1 VTAPT
6 VSAAP
11 VVDRSER
18 LRSVQA
24 SDFPVPTGREEEW
37 RFTPLARLRDLLPEQ
52 VEGVSGSGSVSFD
65 VMAPTGVK
73 VERVELR
80 VDRSAERSNAQHPND
95 RRIGAVGTPSDRV
108 AALAMS
114 AAEAATVIT
123 VPRDTQLPEPI
134 IVRIE
139 GSSIEPADFGH
150 VLLDIEPM
158 ASAVVILDYVGSA
171 TYADNVEIR
180 VADQGHLTVVSL
192 YDWALDAVHL
202 SEHHV
207 QVGRDA
213 RVMHVVVSLGGDVVR
228 VLPEVSFAGPG
239 GDVELLG
246 LFFTDPHQ
254 HHEHRIFVDHS
265 EPHCRSNVN
274 YKGALIGEGA
284 HSVWIGD
291 VLIRANA
298 VGTET
303 YEINRN
309 LLLSDGPRADSVPN
323 LEIETGDVASAGHAS
338 VTGRLDDDQLF
349 YLMSR
354 GVPELEARR
363 LVVNGFFAEMRDRIG
378 VPYVTERLTTALETE
393 LERATAS

>member
-18 LRSVQA
+18 LRSTQA
-24 SDFPVPTGREEEW
+24 SDFPVPHGREEEW

-52 VEGVSGSGSVSFD
+52 IQGVSGSGAVSFD

-73 VERVELR
+73 VERVELPA
-80 VDRSAERSNAQHPND
+80 DRSAGGRSDQ
-95 RRIGAVGTPSDRV
+95 RIGSVGTPSDRV

-114 AAEAATVIT
+114 AASAATVIT
-123 VPRDTQLPEPI
+123 VPRDTQLPDPI
-134 IVRIE
+134 VVRVE
-139 GSSIEPADFGH
+139 GSSIESADFGH
-150 VLLDIEPM
+150 VVLDIEPL

-171 TYADNVEIR
+171 TYAENVEIR
-180 VADQGHLTVVSL
+180 VGDQGHLTVVSL
-192 YDWALDAVHL
+192 FDWALDAVHL
-202 SEHHV
+202 TEHHV

-213 RVMHVVVSLGGDVVR
+213 RIVHVVVSLGGDVVR
-228 VLPEVSFAGPG
+228 VLPDVSFAGPG

-265 EPHCRSNVN
+265 EPHCRSNVK

-291 VLIRANA
+291 VLIRAAA

-363 LVVNGFFAEMRDRIG
+363 LVVNGFFAEIRDRIG
-378 VPYVTERLTTALETE
+378 VPYVTDRLATALETE

>member
-1 VTAPT
+1 
-6 VSAAP
+6 
-11 VVDRSER
+11 
-18 LRSVQA
+18 
-24 SDFPVPTGREEEW
+24 
-37 RFTPLARLRDLLPEQ
+37 
-52 VEGVSGSGSVSFD
+52 
-65 VMAPTGVK
+65 
-73 VERVELR
+73 
-80 VDRSAERSNAQHPND
+80 
-95 RRIGAVGTPSDRV
+95 
-108 AALAMS
+108 MS
-114 AAEAATVIT
+114 AASAATVIT

-134 IVRIE
+134 IVRAE
-139 GSSIEPADFGH
+139 GSSIAPADFGH
-150 VLLDIEPM
+150 VVLDVEPL

-180 VADQGHLTVVSL
+180 VGDQGHLTVVSL

>member
-1 VTAPT
+1 

-11 VVDRSER
+11 QTTTPAADRGEH
-18 LRSVQA
+18 LRSYDPA
-24 SDFPVPTGREEEW
+24 DFALPSGREEEW
-37 RFTPLARLRDLLPEQ
+37 RFTPLRQLRDVLEADHA
-52 VEGVSGSGSVSFD
+52 SGSVTID
-65 VMAPTGVK
+65 VQAPSDAK
-73 VERVELR
+73 VERVSALGDER
-80 VDRSAERSNAQHPND
+80 DPRIGSVGVPAERGAAQAFAHA
-95 RRIGAVGTPSDRV
+95 R
-108 AALAMS
+108 
-114 AAEAATVIT
+114 EATVIT
-123 VPRDTQLPEPI
+123 VPHDTKLTEPVV
-134 IVRIE
+134 VRAH
-139 GSSIEPADFGH
+139 GSNAASADYGH
-150 VLLDIEPM
+150 LFLDIEPF
-158 ASAVVILDYVGSA
+158 ASAVVVLDHVGSA
-171 TYADNVEIR
+171 TYADNLEVR
-180 VADQGHLTVVSL
+180 VGDQGHLTVVSL
-192 YDWALDAVHL
+192 LDWDLDTVHL
-202 SEHHV
+202 SAHHL

-213 RVMHVVVSLGGDVVR
+213 RVLHVVVSLGGEVVR
-228 VLPEVSFAGPG
+228 ISPEVTYAGPG

-246 LFFTDPHQ
+246 LFFTDPDQ

-291 VLIRANA
+291 VLIRAAA

-323 LEIETGDVASAGHAS
+323 LEIETGDVTSAGHAS

-363 LVVNGFFAEMRDRIG
+363 LVVNGFFAELRDRIG
-378 VPYVTERLTTALETE
+378 VSFVTERLTSALESE

>member
-1 VTAPT
+1 M
-6 VSAAP
+6 SATP

-18 LRSVQA
+18 MRSTQA

-37 RFTPLARLRDLLPEQ
+37 RFTPLARLRDLLPEDVHGVVGSGTVSLDVAAPSSVTVERLDLQ
-52 VEGVSGSGSVSFD
+52 VQRSGVSASD
-65 VMAPTGVK
+65 P
-73 VERVELR
+73 
-80 VDRSAERSNAQHPND
+80 
-95 RRIGAVGTPSDRV
+95 RIGSVGTPSDRV

-114 AAEAATVIT
+114 AARTATVIT
-123 VPRDTQLPEPI
+123 VPKDTQLPEPI
-134 IVRIE
+134 IVRAQ
-139 GSSIEPADFGH
+139 GTSVASTDFGH
-150 VLLDIEPM
+150 VFIDIEPM
-158 ASAVVILDYVGSA
+158 ASAVVVLDYVGSA
-171 TYADNVEIR
+171 TYADNIEIR
-180 VADQGHLTVVSL
+180 VGDQGHLTVVSL
-192 YDWALDAVHL
+192 YDWALDTVHL

-207 QVGRDA
+207 RVGRDA

-228 VLPEVSFAGPG
+228 VLPDVSFAGPG

-378 VPYVTERLTTALETE
+378 VSYVTDRLTTALETE

>member
-1 VTAPT
+1 MS
-6 VSAAP
+6 SATTSTAP

-18 LRSVQA
+18 MRSRRV

-37 RFTPLARLRDLLPEQ
+37 RFTPLPRLRGLLDDDADQRSASGTVTIDVSAPE
-52 VEGVSGSGSVSFD
+52 D
-65 VMAPTGVK
+65 VK
-73 VERVELR
+73 VERVASSDSRL
-80 VDRSAERSNAQHPND
+80 
-95 RRIGAVGTPSDRV
+95 GAVGEPGDR
-108 AALAMS
+108 AS
-114 AAEAATVIT
+114 AIAFSTSPTATIIT
-123 VPRDTQLPEPI
+123 VPQDTQLTEPVVI
-134 IVRIE
+134 ETRGSGIE
-139 GSSIEPADFGH
+139 GADFGH
-150 VLLDIEPM
+150 VLIDVEALS
-158 ASAVVILDYVGSA
+158 SAVIVLDHVGSA

-180 VADQGHLTVVSL
+180 VGEQGLLTVVSL
-192 YDWALDAVHL
+192 FDWALDAVHL
-202 SEHHV
+202 TSHHV

-213 RVMHVVVSLGGDVVR
+213 RVVHVVVSLGGDVVR
-228 VLPEVSFAGPG
+228 VAPDVTFAGPG

-246 LFFTDPHQ
+246 LFFTDPAQ

-265 EPHCRSNVN
+265 QPHCRSNVN

-323 LEIETGDVASAGHAS
+323 LEIETGDVARAGHAS

-354 GVPELEARR
+354 GVPEREARR
-363 LVVNGFFAEMRDRIG
+363 LVVNGFFSELRDRIG
-378 VPYVTERLTTALETE
+378 VRYVSDRLNAALETE